1 VRFELDDLYLSM
13 VRNGSA
19 RAGAPG
25 GGLMMADEPVD
36 DVAAL
41 RAEFPLWVI
50 GDRWSAVGSGPDGRV
65 LTAKRGNVSLVA
77 PTADGLRRAIRR
89 AGG

>member
-1 VRFELDDLYLSM
+1 M
-13 VRNGSA
+13 
-19 RAGAPG
+19 AG
-25 GGLMMADEPVD
+25 EPAG

-50 GDRWSAVGSGPDGRV
+50 TDRWAAAGSGPDGRV
-65 LTAKRGNVSLVA
+65 LTARRGNVVLQAQS
-77 PTADGLRRAIRR
+77 ADGLRRAIRR